1 MALFITFEGG
11 EGTGKST
18 ALKAISAYFEENK
31 IPFILS
37 REPGGTPIGE
47 EIRNE
52 ILSKNNGAMDLRV
65 EALLFAASRR
75 QHLIEKIWPA
85 LKAGTNVLCDRYLDS
100 SLAYQGNARGLG
112 IENVLKVNEFATEGT
127 FPDITLF
134 FDLDPEVGLQRIAAN
149 QQREVNRLD
158 LEKMSFHKS
167 VREGFLKLAE
177 MYPNRYVVIDA
188 SKSPKEVADACIN
201 AIKERME

>member
-1 MALFITFEGG
+1 MF
-11 EGTGKST
+11 
-18 ALKAISAYFEENK
+18 NM
-31 IPFILS
+31 
-37 REPGGTPIGE
+37 
-47 EIRNE
+47 NE
-52 ILSKNNGAMDLRV
+52 K
-65 EALLFAASRR
+65 E
-75 QHLIEKIWPA
+75 
-85 LKAGTNVLCDRYLDS
+85 
-100 SLAYQGNARGLG
+100 
-112 IENVLKVNEFATEGT
+112 ENVLKVNEFATEGT

-167 VREGFLKLAE
+167 VRAGFLKLAK

-188 SKSPKEVADACIN
+188 SKSPQEVADACIN

>member
-18 ALKAISAYFEENK
+18 ALKAISAYFEDNK

-47 EIRNE
+47 EIRNV

-158 LEKMSFHKS
+158 LDKMSFHKS

-188 SKSPKEVADACIN
+188 SKSPQEVADACIN

>member
-11 EGTGKST
+11 EGSGKST
-18 ALKAISAYFEENK
+18 ALKSIAAYFEENK

-47 EIRNE
+47 EIRNV

-188 SKSPKEVADACIN
+188 SKSPQEVADACIN

>member
-47 EIRNE
+47 EIRNV

-100 SLAYQGNARGLG
+100 SLAFQGNARGLG

>member
-47 EIRNE
+47 EIRNV

-167 VREGFLKLAE
+167 VRKGFLKLAE

-188 SKSPKEVADACIN
+188 SKSPQEVADACIN

>member
-47 EIRNE
+47 EIRNV

-188 SKSPKEVADACIN
+188 SKSPQEVADACIN

>member
-47 EIRNE
+47 EIRNV

>member
-47 EIRNE
+47 EIRNV

-158 LEKMSFHKS
+158 VEKMSFHKS

>member
-18 ALKAISAYFEENK
+18 ALKAISAYFEENN

-47 EIRNE
+47 EIRNV

-188 SKSPKEVADACIN
+188 SKSPQEVADACIN

>member
-18 ALKAISAYFEENK
+18 ALKAISAYFEDNK

-47 EIRNE
+47 EIRNV

>member
-47 EIRNE
+47 EIRNV

-134 FDLDPEVGLQRIAAN
+134 FDLDPEVGLKRIAAN

-167 VREGFLKLAE
+167 VRAGFLKLAK

-188 SKSPKEVADACIN
+188 SKSPQEVADACIN

>member
-18 ALKAISAYFEENK
+18 ALKAISAYFQENK

-47 EIRNE
+47 EIRNV

>member
-47 EIRNE
+47 EIRNV

-85 LKAGTNVLCDRYLDS
+85 LKAGTNVLCDRYLDY

-188 SKSPKEVADACIN
+188 SKSPQEVADACIN